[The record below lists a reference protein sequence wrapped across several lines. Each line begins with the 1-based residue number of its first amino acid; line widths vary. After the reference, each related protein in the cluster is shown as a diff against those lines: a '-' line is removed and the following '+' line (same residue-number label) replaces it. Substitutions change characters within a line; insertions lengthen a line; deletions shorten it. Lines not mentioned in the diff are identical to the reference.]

1 MFEVML
7 QMALLIAAGMLWQRM
22 APDHISA
29 LSHRRAL
36 TDLVF
41 YILLPALVLDILWQA
56 PFDASTLAFA
66 VTALSRLSV
75 AALCMWLTLQLLQRV
90 MKISRAQ
97 QGALMLA
104 ATFPNA
110 TYLGLPVTSEVLG
123 DWTHEIVLKFDLFAC
138 TPVLLTLGM
147 LMAQSYGQ
155 SEHKTHPVKELL
167 KVPPLWAL
175 LLASLF
181 NLSHL
186 PQPVMIGHALHTLA
200 GGVVPLMLI
209 ALGMS
214 IRWDTFKLKL
224 IPLLLPVCL
233 IGLCIAPL
241 AALWV
246 ARALGLHD
254 SQLTACVLL
263 AAMPTMVFGIV
274 ICERYRLDGALYAAA
289 VFLSTLLSIGS
300 LSLWFVL
307 LQGF

>member
-1 MFEVML
+1 MLAVML
-7 QMALLIAAGMLWQRM
+7 QMALMIAAGMLWQRL
-22 APDHISA
+22 APDHMSA
-29 LSHRRAL
+29 LAHRRAL

-56 PFDASTLAFA
+56 PFDVSTLSIAL
-66 VTALSRLSV
+66 TALSRLTV

-90 MKISRAQ
+90 MTVSRAQ

-147 LMAQSYGQ
+147 LMAQTYGQ
-155 SEHKTHPVKELL
+155 SEHKSHPVRELMR
-167 KVPPLWAL
+167 VPPLWAL
-175 LLASLF
+175 LLATVL
-181 NLSHL
+181 NVGHI
-186 PQPVMIGHALHTLA
+186 PQSVMISHALHTLA

-224 IPLLLPVCL
+224 IPLLLPVCV
-233 IGLCIAPL
+233 IGLLIAPL
-241 AALWV
+241 AAQHV
-246 ARALGLHD
+246 AIALGLHGD
-254 SQLTACVLL
+254 QLTACILL

-289 VFLSTLLSIGS
+289 VFMSTLLSIGS
-300 LSLWFVL
+300 LSLWFVI
-307 LQGF
+307 LQP

>member
-22 APDHISA
+22 APDHMSA

-75 AALCMWLTLQLLQRV
+75 AALCIWLTLQLLQRV
-90 MKISRAQ
+90 MTISRAQ

-155 SEHKTHPVKELL
+155 SEHKTHPVTELL

-175 LLASLF
+175 LLATLL

-186 PQPVMIGHALHTLA
+186 PQPVMVGHALHTLA

-246 ARALGLHD
+246 ARTLGLHD
-254 SQLTACVLL
+254 NQLTACVLL

>member
-1 MFEVML
+1 ML
-7 QMALLIAAGMLWQRM
+7 QMALMIAAGMLWQRL
-22 APDHISA
+22 APDHMSA
-29 LSHRRAL
+29 HAHRRAL

-56 PFDASTLAFA
+56 PFDASTLSIAL
-66 VTALSRLSV
+66 TALSRLTV
-75 AALCMWLTLQLLQRV
+75 AALCMWLMLQLLQRV
-90 MKISRAQ
+90 MTVSRAQ

-147 LMAQSYGQ
+147 LMAQTYGQ
-155 SEHKTHPVKELL
+155 SEHKSHPIRELMR
-167 KVPPLWAL
+167 VPPLWTL
-175 LLASLF
+175 LLATVL
-181 NLSHL
+181 NVSHV

-224 IPLLLPVCL
+224 IPLLLPVCM
-233 IGLCIAPL
+233 IGLLIAPL
-241 AALWV
+241 AAQYTAV
-246 ARALGLHD
+246 ALGLHGD
-254 SQLTACVLL
+254 QLTACILL

-289 VFLSTLLSIGS
+289 VFMSTLLSIGS
-300 LSLWFVL
+300 LSLWFAI
-307 LQGF
+307 LQP